1 MVLRGF
7 ITRRERGYRSA
18 IGRYAFKC
26 PYTRVARERCPYC
39 LRAHNI
45 DGRTTLGQRVA
56 TRPPTLQ
63 PLTSDERLEAAV
75 VAYPAEIRAPS
86 EEQTMKMVAEHAKSA
101 HGIKEITPEIAAKM
115 RSVMQDDAS

>member
-1 MVLRGF
+1 
-7 ITRRERGYRSA
+7 
-18 IGRYAFKC
+18 
-26 PYTRVARERCPYC
+26 
-39 LRAHNI
+39 
-45 DGRTTLGQRVA
+45 VA